1 MSQLKNPFLVQLHYA
16 FQTKNYYCLVIDLCT
31 GGELFYYLQK
41 YQSFKLSKA
50 KLLLAEVVCAMEFLH
65 QNNILYRDLK
75 PENILVDESGHLKL
89 TDFGLCKA
97 AFSRSDLA
105 ISFVGSPEY
114 MSPEILLGHPYNF
127 SVDFYTLG
135 VLLYELI
142 MGLPPF
148 YNEDKM
154 KMYRDIS
161 YAPLSIPSILK
172 GSIRDLLT
180 GLLQKDPRY
189 RLGCK
194 RGISEIKEHSFFSDI
209 DWNALSRKQTPIAGS
224 RPPIDV
230 NIFESN
236 FDTEYTSMPIEIKPL
251 EEEEE
256 VLSVQDPIQSV
267 KHLRRRCNSF
277 SYSLNLVQR
286 SFKPSEAD
294 LLYFSSR
301 KMEKVDRPPMKVMQ
315 KLDF

>member
-1 MSQLKNPFLVQLHYA
+1 
-16 FQTKNYYCLVIDLCT
+16 
-31 GGELFYYLQK
+31 
-41 YQSFKLSKA
+41 
-50 KLLLAEVVCAMEFLH
+50 MEFLH

-105 ISFVGSPEY
+105 TSFVGSPEY

-135 VLLYELI
+135 VLLYEMI
-142 MGLPPF
+142 VGLPPF

-172 GSIRDLLT
+172 GSIRDLLS

-251 EEEEE
+251 DEE
-256 VLSVQDPIQSV
+256 VITVQDPIQTV
-267 KHLRRRCNSF
+267 APFRRRCNSF
-277 SYSLNLVQR
+277 SYSLKLVQR
-286 SFKPSEAD
+286 SLKPSGAD
-294 LLYFSSR
+294 LHKYSSR
-301 KMEKVDRPPMKVMQ
+301 KMEKVDRTPMKVMQ
-315 KLDF
+315 QLDF